1 MEYEYIIE
9 VTLPSNGEI
18 YYLALHNDLTKNPQ
32 CARRFR
38 KNSEEVEYKLN
49 HLSRDLNP
57 RLVDRRQII
66 GTYISTYDG
75 KYTFDKITDRICQ
88 NNVLAVLMFPILL
101 PIALIIRLR
110 YETIKLFAKLSDKY
124 VTNNR

>member
-9 VTLPSNGEI
+9 MTIPSTGEI
-18 YYLALHNDLTKNPQ
+18 YYLDRYNDLTKNPQ
-32 CARRFR
+32 YAMRFW
-38 KNSEEVEYKLN
+38 KNSEEAEYKLN
-49 HLSRDLNP
+49 HISKNLNP

-88 NNVLAVLMFPILL
+88 NNVLAVLMLPILI
-101 PIALIIRLR
+101 PIALIVRLR